1 MSNFYN
7 KFKNSYFV
15 TLFIFSVH
23 KSMKKLILGLLF
35 LPLFVMGDHCDGGA
49 CPALE
54 HIKDTGDEVAKDI
67 LPFLGIGLILTVAMQ
82 SGSDQSSLTLINFD
96 AQNRPNGIK
105 IYNKNKYLSVNA
117 FTKYNETS
125 EYPSI
130 YNNSLFKTNHGFNI
144 LEFKINLN

>member
-1 MSNFYN
+1 
-7 KFKNSYFV
+7 
-15 TLFIFSVH
+15 
-23 KSMKKLILGLLF
+23 MKKLILGLLF

-125 EYPSI
+125 EYTSI

>member
-1 MSNFYN
+1 
-7 KFKNSYFV
+7 
-15 TLFIFSVH
+15 
-23 KSMKKLILGLLF
+23 MKKLILGLLF